1 MGAEDFVGAEDIVGA
16 EDGWFVGEAG
26 RSNSMTRCSALTER
40 EVSVRG
46 KKDKIA
52 NILLVLR
59 YF

>member
-40 EVSVRG
+40 EVNVRG
-46 KKDKIA
+46 EEVEIA
-52 NILLVLR
+52 YILLVFR
-59 YF
+59 